1 MTPLALQQRAQSF
14 AQRVTNLNRFLV
26 SDKVTKELY
35 GYTNFVLD
43 ARTLRS
49 YYEHYEPIPEWRDW
63 PAFLAEVENRVSSLH

>member
-1 MTPLALQQRAQSF
+1 VPIVCSTSIESESVF
-14 AQRVTNLNRFLV
+14 G